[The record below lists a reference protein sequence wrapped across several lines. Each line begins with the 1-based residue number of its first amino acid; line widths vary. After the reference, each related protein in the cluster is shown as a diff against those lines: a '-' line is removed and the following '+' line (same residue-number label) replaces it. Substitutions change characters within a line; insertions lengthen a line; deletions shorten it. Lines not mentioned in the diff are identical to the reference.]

1 MSKID
6 TWLLAQ
12 ELSRADN
19 GATASALT
27 FAFPPD
33 CAELRG
39 DVHFRFFLH
48 RTKRG
53 TPAPDDDS
61 DELLAEVRMLSSSLS
76 IFSAVPAF
84 SPAAQPQIW
93 IHSAFMGGVIPA
105 LHVPGVEL
113 QRKDIDLRLKSLPV
127 PEDIRM
133 RFIFKPSAAPV
144 PAPALAGPPP
154 VPAYTPPP
162 QLLPEPEPEPEVQ
175 SLEAPVAVAEPQEQ
189 EYFVHLDGG
198 TLLRLACCWDRADL
212 L

>member
-1 MSKID
+1 
-6 TWLLAQ
+6 
-12 ELSRADN
+12 
-19 GATASALT
+19 
-27 FAFPPD
+27 
-33 CAELRG
+33 
-39 DVHFRFFLH
+39 
-48 RTKRG
+48 
-53 TPAPDDDS
+53 
-61 DELLAEVRMLSSSLS
+61 MLSSSVS
-76 IFSAVPAF
+76 IVSAVPAF

-133 RFIFKPSAAPV
+133 RFIFKPS
-144 PAPALAGPPP
+144 PALAGPPP

-198 TLLRLACCWDRADL
+198 TLLRLACCWDSADL

>member
-1 MSKID
+1 MGKID

-53 TPAPDDDS
+53 TPAPDGDS

-133 RFIFKPSAAPV
+133 RFIFKPS
-144 PAPALAGPPP
+144 PALAGPPP

-198 TLLRLACCWDRADL
+198 TLLRLACWDRADL

>member
-12 ELSRADN
+12 ELSRVDN

-84 SPAAQPQIW
+84 SSAAPPQIW
-93 IHSAFMGGVIPA
+93 IHSAFMGGAIPA

-133 RFIFKPSAAPV
+133 RFIFKPS
-144 PAPALAGPPP
+144 PALAGPPP

-162 QLLPEPEPEPEVQ
+162 QLLPEPEPELEVQ

>member
-61 DELLAEVRMLSSSLS
+61 DELLAEVRMLSSCVS
-76 IFSAVPAF
+76 IFCCASVLTGCPT
-84 SPAAQPQIW
+84 QIW

-133 RFIFKPSAAPV
+133 RFIFKPS
-144 PAPALAGPPP
+144 PALAGPPP